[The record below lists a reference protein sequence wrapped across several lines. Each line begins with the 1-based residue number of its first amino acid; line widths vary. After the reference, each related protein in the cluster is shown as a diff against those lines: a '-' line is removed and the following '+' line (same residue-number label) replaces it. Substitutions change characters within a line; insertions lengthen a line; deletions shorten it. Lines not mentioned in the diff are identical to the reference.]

1 MATYKITSHSGSGR
15 PLNVATTSTI
25 SGRTNVN
32 IWNATGSN
40 DQKWS
45 IASLGSGQQVKSMNN
60 TRYMLNANT
69 STWNCDVYTSN
80 SDTYVNFVPLGSG
93 VYRIQ
98 LDSDKTKYLTAEGTA
113 SGSNVKWSALN
124 SSSNAQKW
132 KIAEVSTTG
141 GSGSSGATDVSVLQ
155 TEFQKVG
162 DYDHVNGL
170 QCVDIVRW
178 YIDTYT
184 TLDSTSGNGKDL
196 VANLA
201 KNYKLTI
208 TNTPKAPGIF
218 SVAGGYK
225 TWGCSGSEYGHTGVV
240 VSVDTTK
247 KTATV
252 IHTGNSK
259 EHETP
264 NSWVSTYSYPM
275 NGVTFAYL
283 GDYLK

>member
-32 IWNATGSN
+32 IWNDTGSN

-45 IASLGSGQQVKSMNN
+45 IVSLGSGQQVKSMNN

-93 VYRIQ
+93 LYRIQ

-113 SGSNVKWSALN
+113 SGSNVKWAALN

-132 KIAEVSTTG
+132 QITEVSTSS
-141 GSGSSGATDVSVLQ
+141 GSGSSGATDAAKLQ
-155 TEFQKVG
+155 SEFQKVG
-162 DYDHVNGL
+162 DYDGAYGL
-170 QCVDIVRW
+170 QCVDLVRW

-184 TLDSTSGNGKDL
+184 TLTSTSGHGKDL

-201 KNYKLTI
+201 KKHNLTI
-208 TNTPKAPGIF
+208 DSTPKAPGIF

-225 TWGCSGSEYGHTGVV
+225 TWGASGVKEGHTGVV
-240 VSVDTTK
+240 VSVDTVK
-247 KTATV
+247 KTATAV
-252 IHTGNSK
+252 QTGSSK
-259 EHETP
+259 EDETP
-264 NSWVSTYSYPM
+264 NSWVGTYSYPM
-275 NGVTFAYL
+275 NGVTFVYL